1 MNHKS
6 VLFITQAAAI
16 AALYATLTILQNIL
30 LPGSASTAIQFRVS
44 EVLTILAIYTPAAIP
59 GLTLGCVVAN
69 ISSIQALGFYDLVF
83 GSLASLIAACA
94 MYALR
99 NERICKIPFFSLLMP
114 ALANGVIVGFEID
127 FFFVNQF
134 SFNLVD
140 FLIQGGLVALGE
152 LAVLMILGL
161 PLSILFEKQN
171 LAKKLKLTE

>member
-1 MNHKS
+1 MKHKS

-30 LPGSASTAIQFRVS
+30 LPGSASMAIQFRVS

-134 SFNLVD
+134 SFELVD

>member
-1 MNHKS
+1 MKHKS
-6 VLFITQAAAI
+6 VLFISQAAAI

-30 LPGSASTAIQFRVS
+30 LPGSASMAIQFRVS

>member
-1 MNHKS
+1 MKHKS
-6 VLFITQAAAI
+6 VLFISQAAAI

-30 LPGSASTAIQFRVS
+30 LPGSASMAIQFRVS

-171 LAKKLKLTE
+171 LAKNLKLTE